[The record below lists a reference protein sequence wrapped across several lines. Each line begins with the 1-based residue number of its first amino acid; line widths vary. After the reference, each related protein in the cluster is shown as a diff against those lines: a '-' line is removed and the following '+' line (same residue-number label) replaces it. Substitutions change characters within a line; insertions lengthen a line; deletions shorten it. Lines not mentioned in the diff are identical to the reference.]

1 MQEQNSNKNRGIFI
15 VLEGTDRSG
24 KTTQSKKIYDYLI
37 SIGRKCVETKF
48 PDRSTNIGKMLDGY
62 LGKSI
67 KMAPQVSHLLF
78 TANRWELNNYIKE
91 NLENGIDVVCDRY
104 SFSGIAY
111 SSGAINLDFEW
122 CKSREQ
128 GLISPDIVVFLE
140 VNLDLS
146 STRSGFGVEIY
157 ENISDQISVR
167 KVYQKFSNYSFW
179 RNINASQSPDDVFKE
194 IVPHIEQVFQNI
206 KPISYLWDE
215 D

>member
-1 MQEQNSNKNRGIFI
+1 
-15 VLEGTDRSG
+15 
-24 KTTQSKKIYDYLI
+24 
-37 SIGRKCVETKF
+37 
-48 PDRSTNIGKMLDGY
+48 MLDGY

-179 RNINASQSPDDVFKE
+179 RNINASQSPDVSLNIYSTYYSFNSNIIFDSTYL
-194 IVPHIEQVFQNI
+194 FQLTKI
-206 KPISYLWDE
+206 KYLQN
-215 D
+215 